1 MRSLSSLILASL
13 VTVSVPATAQ
23 EQKPAQAPGQQ
34 AERAAA
40 RRGGN
45 WTDKLTDRAKR
56 GSLHDAFQNV
66 RGDSGKWNDDPIL
79 QHAPPIGLKPPK
91 MPLDDWA
98 DQLLDREFQVTSND
112 ENWLLLRTRQLD
124 DNDRVWVQ
132 QIERRGNQFTVVVE
146 EAIWQGRYSK
156 TFTYYGVFG
165 VNLGK
170 LDPGEYEVKCIIK
183 PLTFKQFE
191 GDGRPTDNWPKDERA
206 ADKKPT
212 GLRTKVTVAGK
223 DLSSG

>member
-1 MRSLSSLILASL
+1 MRTLSTLILASL
-13 VTVSVPATAQ
+13 ATVSVPLVAQ
-23 EQKPAQAPGQQ
+23 ESKPIESQGQQ
-34 AERAAA
+34 GERGDP
-40 RRGGN
+40 RQGDT
-45 WTDKLTDRAKR
+45 WTKKVTDRAKR

-79 QHAPPIGLKPPK
+79 QHAPPIGQKPAK

-98 DQLLDREFQVTSND
+98 DQLLERGFQVTSND
-112 ENWLLLRTRQLD
+112 DNWLLLRTRQLD

-132 QIERRGNQFTVVVE
+132 QIERRGNQFTIVVE

-156 TFTYYGVFG
+156 TFTYYSVFG

-170 LDPGEYEVKCIIK
+170 LEPGKYEAKWIIK

-191 GDGRPTDNWPKDERA
+191 GDGRPTDNWPKDERTVE
-206 ADKKPT
+206 KKPT
-212 GLRTKVTVAGK
+212 ELRTKITVVGK
-223 DLSSG
+223 DLSND